1 MLQFVCQLR
10 KLAPAAARRRWHG
23 YLMRKLALLHG
34 GVQAATHDHL
44 LQIAVRVAAA
54 VGTHVVVSNL
64 SSTPSTSAVA

>member
-1 MLQFVCQLR
+1 
-10 KLAPAAARRRWHG
+10 
-23 YLMRKLALLHG
+23 
-34 GVQAATHDHL
+34 VQAATHDHL